1 MTYVETYLEDI
12 WSKTKQFMKN
22 SGYVDA
28 IVYDTYFDESS
39 LKDLSESK
47 AVIVVPTQI
56 QKVILLQDPRRAHL
70 SC

>member
-12 WSKTKQFMKN
+12 WSKTKQFMKS

-47 AVIVVPTQI
+47 AVIVVPDR
-56 QKVILLQDPRRAHL
+56 KSVV
-70 SC
+70 